1 MSGRPRRV
9 IGIRCRRA
17 ITMRARSNLPHKEKK
32 KADHQVKLGCFD
44 LRMIGTWDL
53 TAYGGMLNVSA
64 KSDLEEELERVLE
77 VDSVVLLGDGKMS
90 TT

>member
-1 MSGRPRRV
+1 MSSCHHHAGKVEFAAQGEEEGRPSGEVRV
-9 IGIRCRRA
+9 
-17 ITMRARSNLPHKEKK
+17 
-32 KADHQVKLGCFD
+32 
-44 LRMIGTWDL
+44 LRLEDDRQWDL